1 MKKFAIIGQQC
12 SGKTSAAGFIASMH
26 SAPVILKFAQ
36 PIYDV
41 ICALRQPKHRAFM
54 QQFSDL
60 AKAHFGPLIFTDIF
74 MATLK
79 ALESEMFDVVLCDDM
94 RFQQEV
100 VASRK
105 LGFKIIAIDTPA
117 EVRRARAKRLG
128 LAFIENH
135 NSETEVPS
143 LIGQADY
150 VIEDNGISMQDL
162 KYECLEALDLLA

>member
-12 SGKTSAAGFIASMH
+12 SGKTSAASFIASEFE
-26 SAPVILKFAQ
+26 SPYILKFAQ

-41 ICALRQPKHRAFM
+41 IGALRQPKHRAFM

-79 ALESEMFDVVLCDDM
+79 SLESEMFDVVLCDDM
-94 RFQQEV
+94 RFQQELD
-100 VASRK
+100 AARQ

-117 EVRRARAKRLG
+117 SLRKERAVSLG
-128 LAFIENH
+128 LDFIENH
-135 NSETEVPS
+135 NSETEVPG

-150 VIEDNGISMQDL
+150 VIVDHGLSMGEL
-162 KYECLEALDLLA
+162 KRQCSRAVELLA